1 MREGEEMNQDDLIE
15 KLESTAN
22 FMRGMCFDPRL
33 HPEIKEAVRE
43 RASDIDDF
51 IEKYMDKINENNA

>member
-1 MREGEEMNQDDLIE
+1 MNPDNLIE

-33 HPEIKEAVRE
+33 HHEIKDAIRE
-43 RASDIDDF
+43 KVSEIDSF
-51 IEKYMDKINENNA
+51 VEKYMEDILNDH

>member
-1 MREGEEMNQDDLIE
+1 MNKNDLIE

-33 HPEIKEAVRE
+33 HHEIRDAIQGRVCE
-43 RASDIDDF
+43 IDSF
-51 IEKYMDKINENNA
+51 INECMDDEEDDH

>member
-1 MREGEEMNQDDLIE
+1 MNPDDLIE

-33 HPEIKEAVRE
+33 HHEIKEAITE
-43 RASDIDDF
+43 RVAEIDSF
-51 IEKYMDKINENNA
+51 VKEYMDDLLK

>member
-1 MREGEEMNQDDLIE
+1 MTPDDLIE

-33 HPEIKEAVRE
+33 NHEIKDAIKNRVNE
-43 RASDIDDF
+43 IDDF
-51 IEKYMDKINENNA
+51 LEKYMEDIEK